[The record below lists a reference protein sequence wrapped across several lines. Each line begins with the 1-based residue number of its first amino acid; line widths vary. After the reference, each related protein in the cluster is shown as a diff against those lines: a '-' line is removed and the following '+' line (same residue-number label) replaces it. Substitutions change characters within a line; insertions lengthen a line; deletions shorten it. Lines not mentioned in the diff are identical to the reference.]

1 MFQIST
7 ILSVSIVHLLA
18 VMSPGPDFI
27 VVIKNALNYSRKIG
41 IYTALGIGLGI
52 IIHIAYTFLGIG
64 LLIKESPTLYQ
75 AIKILGALYIL
86 YMGVMAIVSNSKTKV
101 IEQNTARKQS
111 ISKAKAFQIGFITNA
126 LNPKAS
132 LFFLSVFTIIL
143 PQDTNISTL
152 IFIGVLLVAQTT
164 LWFVLVSYFFTQK
177 IIQKKYYQLEN
188 GINKLFGILLIL
200 LAVRLVF

>member
-52 IIHIAYTFLGIG
+52 IVHIAYTFLGIG

-101 IEQNTARKQS
+101 IEQNTAQKQS

-152 IFIGVLLVAQTT
+152 IFIGVLLVVQTT

>member
-7 ILSVSIVHLLA
+7 ILSVSIIHLLA

-27 VVIKNALNYSRKIG
+27 MIIKNALSYSRKIG

-52 IIHIAYTFLGIG
+52 IVHIAYTFLGIG

-75 AIKILGALYIL
+75 VIKIIGALYIL

-101 IEQNTARKQS
+101 IEQNTTQKLS
-111 ISKAKAFQIGFITNA
+111 ISKAKAFQIGFITNT

-132 LFFLSVFTIIL
+132 LFFLSLFTIIL

-152 IFIGVLLVAQTT
+152 IFIGILLVVQTT

>member
-7 ILSVSIVHLLA
+7 IFSVSIVHLLA

-86 YMGVMAIVSNSKTKV
+86 YMGIMAIVSNSKTKV
-101 IEQNTARKQS
+101 IEQNTAQKQS

-152 IFIGVLLVAQTT
+152 IFIGVLLVVQTT